1 MSRSDTNPRR
11 HSSPSFTYVD
21 GYSFKLAMTFSET
34 KNNRH
39 KKRQGTSAY
48 LGGTG
53 QASDSCADAV
63 VYSLVNGKLFANSS
77 AGALQFGTTTGRTY
91 ANFTASNSPGN
102 ITTAFSV
109 DTENNLMWS
118 DSSFWNN
125 RARFCVLSDN
135 TIVAVFNNPLLAPAG
150 CYFVTLS
157 MTRVSSCAA
166 AVGAPALSGPTGR
179 TGKPDFY
186 ERRSFADMKKDLLG
200 K

>member
-1 MSRSDTNPRR
+1 
-11 HSSPSFTYVD
+11 
-21 GYSFKLAMTFSET
+21 MTFQD
-34 KNNRH
+34 NQHNRLNR
-39 KKRQGTSAY
+39 RQNSAY
-48 LGGTG
+48 LGGSG

-77 AGALQFGTTTGRTY
+77 SGALQFGTTTGTIY

-118 DSSFWNN
+118 NSAFWNN

-135 TIVAVFNNPLLAPAG
+135 TIVAVFDNPLLAPNG

-157 MTRVSSCAA
+157 MTRVRSCAA
-166 AVGAPALSGPTGR
+166 AVGAPALSGPTGA
-179 TGKPDFY
+179 TGKLD
-186 ERRSFADMKKDLLG
+186 SCKKHSSANSVEG
-200 K
+200 PVG